1 MEREED
7 GTAQTALCAPFLEEF
22 RVALV
27 VVHVI
32 QVQQCRA
39 SSRGRQHDWY
49 VRLVH
54 AAARRRSAAVA
65 QPHRATARSEMA
77 CLCAEG
83 PDVPKRR
90 REGRERSGKYSGMY
104 MHMYMFRLAVR
115 LRAPTCP

>member
-7 GTAQTALCAPFLEEF
+7 DTAQTALCAPFLEEF

-32 QVQQCRA
+32 HVQQCRA
-39 SSRGRQHDWY
+39 SSRGRQHGWY
-49 VRLVH
+49 VRLVY

-65 QPHRATARSEMA
+65 QPHRATARSKMA

-83 PDVPKRR
+83 RR
-90 REGRERSGKYSGMY
+90 RAETSQGGTRKVSGKYIY
-104 MHMYMFRLAVR
+104 RLEV
-115 LRAPTCP
+115 LEYK

>member
-77 CLCAEG
+77 CLCAE
-83 PDVPKRR
+83 DRR
-90 REGRERSGKYSGMY
+90 RADGRKTPSLKLSSAAA
-104 MHMYMFRLAVR
+104 LLDVSP
-115 LRAPTCP
+115 LRF

>member
-7 GTAQTALCAPFLEEF
+7 DTAQTALCAPFLEEF

-32 QVQQCRA
+32 HVQQCRA

-49 VRLVH
+49 VRPLY

-65 QPHRATARSEMA
+65 QPHGCQREIRIDGARA
-77 CLCAEG
+77 CAE
-83 PDVPKRR
+83 DRR
-90 REGRERSGKYSGMY
+90 RRK
-104 MHMYMFRLAVR
+104 
-115 LRAPTCP
+115 